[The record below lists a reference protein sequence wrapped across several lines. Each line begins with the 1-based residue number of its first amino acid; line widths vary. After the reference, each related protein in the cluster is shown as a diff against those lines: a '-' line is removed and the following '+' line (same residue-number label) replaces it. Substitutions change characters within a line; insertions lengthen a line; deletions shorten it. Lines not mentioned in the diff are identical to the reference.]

1 MNDCIFCKI
10 AAKEIPA
17 NEVYRDEAVVAFH
30 DLDPKA
36 PVHILVIPVRHID
49 SVAAIGDAPAEEA
62 DRLLAVCARV
72 ARDHIRGDGFR
83 VVTNVGPDGGQSVP
97 HLHFHVL
104 GGRAF
109 GWPPG

>member
-1 MNDCIFCKI
+1 MSDCIFCRI
-10 AAKEIPA
+10 ASGEIPA
-17 NEVYRDEAVVAFH
+17 SEVYRDEDVVAFH

-36 PVHILVIPVRHID
+36 PVHILVIPVRHIA
-49 SVAAIGDAPAEEA
+49 SLAEVTEA
-62 DRLLAVCARV
+62 DASVSALLLAVCAQV
-72 ARDHIRGDGFR
+72 ARDNVSGGGYR
-83 VVTNVGPDGGQSVP
+83 VVTNVGPDAGQSVQ